1 MKIGID
7 YSLSSPGV
15 CVNTSEG
22 EFKYE
27 DCTFY
32 FLTNTKKY
40 DGTFKEKIAFGT
52 TAVQY
57 IGSPHQPYTNEPER
71 YSQIADWVINIIK
84 SQPQLMIGKLWE
96 KRPIIQIEDY
106 SFGST
111 GRVFHIAEN
120 LGLLKYKL
128 KMECGWDYTLLPPSV
143 IKKFATGKGN
153 ANKELMLDAFEK
165 DTGTNLAQVFDTTS
179 KSPVSDVADAYF
191 ICKYGESSSEA
202 PNLSK

>member
-22 EFKYE
+22 EFRYE

-40 DGTFKEKIAFGT
+40 NTTFKEKIAFGKS
-52 TAVQY
+52 AVEFV
-57 IGSPHQPYTNEPER
+57 GSPHQLYTSEPER
-71 YSQIADWVINIIK
+71 YNQISDWVIDIIN
-84 SQPQLMIGKLWE
+84 SYVFWQEQ
-96 KRPIIQIEDY
+96 PIIQIEDY
-106 SFGST
+106 SYGST

-143 IKKFATGKGN
+143 IKKFATDKGN
-153 ANKELMLDAFEK
+153 ANKELMLEAFEK
-165 DTGTNLAQVFDTTS
+165 DTGVNLELLFDTKS
-179 KSPVSDVADAYF
+179 KSPITDVADAYF
-191 ICKYGESSSEA
+191 VCKYQE
-202 PNLSK
+202 K

>member
-7 YSLSSPGV
+7 YSLSSPGI
-15 CVNTSEG
+15 CVNTSKG
-22 EFKYE
+22 EFDYE

-40 DGTFKEKIAFGT
+40 DATFCRPFVT
-52 TAVQY
+52 NVRY
-57 IGSPHQPYTNEPER
+57 IGTSHKPYTSEPER
-71 YSQIADWVINIIK
+71 YSQIADWAINIIK
-84 SQPQLMIGKLWE
+84 SYGDATTGMNRIKPT
-96 KRPIIQIEDY
+96 IQIEDY
-106 SFGST
+106 SYGST

-143 IKKFATGKGN
+143 IKKFATDKGN
-153 ANKELMLDAFEK
+153 ANKDLMLDAFEK

-179 KSPVSDVADAYF
+179 KSPVSDIADAYF
-191 ICKYGESSSEA
+191 ICKY
-202 PNLSK
+202 K

>member
-7 YSLSSPGV
+7 YSLSSPGI
-15 CVNTSEG
+15 CVNTSKG
-22 EFKYE
+22 EFKTE

-40 DGTFKEKIAFGT
+40 DATFCRPFVT
-52 TAVQY
+52 NVRY
-57 IGSPHQPYTNEPER
+57 IGTSHKPYTSEPER
-71 YSQIADWVINIIK
+71 YSQIADWVVDIIK
-84 SQPQLMIGKLWE
+84 SYGDATTGVNSIKPT
-96 KRPIIQIEDY
+96 IQIEDY
-106 SFGST
+106 SYGST

-143 IKKFATGKGN
+143 IKKFATDKGN

-191 ICKYGESSSEA
+191 ICKYTAE
-202 PNLSK
+202 

>member
-32 FLTNTKKY
+32 YLTSTKKY
-40 DGTFKEKIAFGT
+40 NNTFKDGGVKYVGAG
-52 TAVQY
+52 
-57 IGSPHQPYTNEPER
+57 HKLYTSEPER
-71 YSQIADWVINIIK
+71 YSNIADWVIDIIK
-84 SQPQLMIGKLWE
+84 TQYPPHHVSK
-96 KRPIIQIEDY
+96 KHPIIQIENY
-106 SFGST
+106 SYGST

-143 IKKFATGKGN
+143 IKKFGTDKGN
-153 ANKELMLDAFEK
+153 ANKELMLEAFEK
-165 DTGTNLAQVFDTTS
+165 DTGANLPKIFDTTS
-179 KSPVSDVADAYF
+179 KSPISDVADAYF
-191 ICKYGESSSEA
+191 ICKYTEE
-202 PNLSK
+202 

>member
-7 YSLSSPGV
+7 YSLSSPGI

-22 EFKYE
+22 EFDYE

-40 DGTFKEKIAFGT
+40 DATFCRPYVTNVK
-52 TAVQY
+52 Y
-57 IGSPHQPYTNEPER
+57 IGTAHTPYTSEPER
-71 YSQIADWVINIIK
+71 YSQIADWAINIIK
-84 SQPQLMIGKLWE
+84 SYGDATTGVNGIKPT
-96 KRPIIQIEDY
+96 IQIEDY
-106 SFGST
+106 SYGST

-143 IKKFATGKGN
+143 IKKFATDKGN
-153 ANKELMLDAFEK
+153 ANKDLMLDAFEK

-191 ICKYGESSSEA
+191 ICKYTAE
-202 PNLSK
+202 

>member
-15 CVNTSEG
+15 CVNTSDG

-40 DGTFKEKIAFGT
+40 DATFCRPFVT
-52 TAVQY
+52 NVRY
-57 IGSPHQPYTNEPER
+57 IGTQHKPYSSEPER
-71 YSQIADWVINIIK
+71 YSQIADWVIDIIK
-84 SQPQLMIGKLWE
+84 SQSQLMIGKLWE
-96 KRPIIQIEDY
+96 KKPIIQIEDY
-106 SFGST
+106 SYGST

-143 IKKFATGKGN
+143 VKKFATDKGN
-153 ANKELMLDAFEK
+153 ANKDLMLDAFEK

-191 ICKYGESSSEA
+191 ICKYTAE
-202 PNLSK
+202 

>member
-40 DGTFKEKIAFGT
+40 NTTFKEKIAFGT
-52 TAVQY
+52 SAVEFV
-57 IGSPHQPYTNEPER
+57 GSPHQLYTSEPER
-71 YSQIADWVINIIK
+71 YSQIADWVIDIIK
-84 SQPQLMIGKLWE
+84 SYVFWQEQPT
-96 KRPIIQIEDY
+96 IQIEDY
-106 SFGST
+106 SYGST

-143 IKKFATGKGN
+143 IKKFATDKGN
-153 ANKELMLDAFEK
+153 ANKDLMLDAFEK

-191 ICKYGESSSEA
+191 ICKYTAE
-202 PNLSK
+202 

>member
-40 DGTFKEKIAFGT
+40 DTTFRENIAFGKS
-52 TAVQY
+52 AVEF
-57 IGSPHQPYTNEPER
+57 IGSPHQLYTSEPER
-71 YSQIADWVINIIK
+71 YNQISDWVIDIIN
-84 SQPQLMIGKLWE
+84 SYVFWQEQ
-96 KRPIIQIEDY
+96 PIIQIEDY
-106 SFGST
+106 SYGST

-143 IKKFATGKGN
+143 IKKFATDKGN
-153 ANKELMLDAFEK
+153 ANKDLMLDAFEK
-165 DTGTNLAQVFDTTS
+165 DTGANLPKIFDTTS
-179 KSPVSDVADAYF
+179 KSPISDVADAYF
-191 ICKYGESSSEA
+191 ICKYTT
-202 PNLSK
+202 K

>member
-7 YSLSSPGV
+7 YSLSSPGI

-40 DGTFKEKIAFGT
+40 DATFKEKMAFGT
-52 TAVQY
+52 TAVEY
-57 IGSPHQPYTNEPER
+57 IGTSHKLYTSEPER
-71 YSQIADWVINIIK
+71 YNNIANWVIDIIK
-84 SQPQLMIGKLWE
+84 SHKKDSWSLEQ
-96 KRPIIQIEDY
+96 PIIQIEDY

-128 KMECGWDYTLLPPSV
+128 KMECSWDYNLIPPSV

-153 ANKELMLDAFEK
+153 ANKELMIDAFEK

-191 ICKYGESSSEA
+191 VCKYTAE
-202 PNLSK
+202 

>member
-40 DGTFKEKIAFGT
+40 DATFCRPFVT
-52 TAVQY
+52 NVRY
-57 IGSPHQPYTNEPER
+57 IGTSHKPYTSEPER
-71 YSQIADWVINIIK
+71 YSQIADWAINIIK
-84 SQPQLMIGKLWE
+84 SYGDATTGMNRIKPT
-96 KRPIIQIEDY
+96 IQIEDY
-106 SFGST
+106 SYGST

-143 IKKFATGKGN
+143 IKKFATDKGN

-165 DTGTNLAQVFDTTS
+165 DTDANLPQIFDTTS
-179 KSPVSDVADAYF
+179 KSPVSDIADAYF
-191 ICKYGESSSEA
+191 ICKYTTE
-202 PNLSK
+202 

>member
-27 DCTFY
+27 DCSFY
-32 FLTNTKKY
+32 YLTHTKKY
-40 DGTFKEKIAFGT
+40 DSTFKEKIAFGQSMVEYKGT
-52 TAVQY
+52 Q
-57 IGSPHQPYTNEPER
+57 HKLYTSEPER
-71 YSQIADWVINIIK
+71 YNNIADWVIDIIN
-84 SQPQLMIGKLWE
+84 SYVFWQEQ
-96 KRPIIQIEDY
+96 PIIQIEDY
-106 SFGST
+106 SYGST

-143 IKKFATGKGN
+143 IKKFATDKGN
-153 ANKELMLDAFEK
+153 ANKELMLEAFEK
-165 DTGTNLAQVFDTTS
+165 DTGVNLEVLFDTKS
-179 KSPVSDVADAYF
+179 KSPISDVADAYF
-191 ICKYGESSSEA
+191 ICKYQE
-202 PNLSK
+202 K

>member
-40 DGTFKEKIAFGT
+40 NTTFKEKIAFGT
-52 TAVQY
+52 SAVEF
-57 IGSPHQPYTNEPER
+57 IGSPHQLYTSEPER
-71 YSQIADWVINIIK
+71 YNQISDWVIDIIN
-84 SQPQLMIGKLWE
+84 SYVFWQE
-96 KRPIIQIEDY
+96 KPIIQIEDY
-106 SFGST
+106 SYGST

-143 IKKFATGKGN
+143 IKKFATDKGN
-153 ANKELMLDAFEK
+153 ANKDLMLEAFEK
-165 DTGTNLAQVFDTTS
+165 DTSVNLELLFDTKS
-179 KSPVSDVADAYF
+179 KSPITDVADAYF
-191 ICKYGESSSEA
+191 ICKYTTE
-202 PNLSK
+202 